1 MADDEQVN
9 PETPDLPTPI
19 DLPDQGYVYIRDA
32 EGLAECITELSKCSV
47 IGVDTESD
55 SFFSYREQ
63 CCLIQATGDGTI
75 DYIIDPLILDD
86 ISAFGPLMADP
97 AIVKIFHGADYDVV
111 SMKRDFGFE
120 FRNIFDTMI
129 AAQASGHDRFGLND
143 LVKRYFGRSL
153 DKKWQRHDWSTRPL
167 QDAQMDYARLDSH
180 FLPTLREILLE
191 QCASAGR
198 VPMLE
203 EEFTLLES
211 RDWNGRE
218 FDPDSC
224 MKLKGANS
232 LDDEQRRVLRQVV
245 ALRESIAESKN
256 RPPFKVWGNDIC
268 LKLAEHKPTSGSA
281 MRKVLGEKN
290 HVARRYLK
298 ECLAAV
304 QAGLEDE
311 RPPPEP
317 PAPVSRFNKNIP
329 PFTRDDEP
337 LLSALKRWRNKL
349 CDSLGL
355 GPGMVL
361 NNALLKEFAAL
372 KPKEAAQFDLL
383 PDMRKWQRDAFGDD
397 VLSFVSEWL
406 EKHPPSDDSKGDR
419 PARRR
424 RRRRGGRGRGKPA
437 EGAET
442 PSAGPSQDAS

>member
-1 MADDEQVN
+1 M
-9 PETPDLPTPI
+9 
-19 DLPDQGYVYIRDA
+19 
-32 EGLAECITELSKCSV
+32 
-47 IGVDTESD
+47 
-55 SFFSYREQ
+55 
-63 CCLIQATGDGTI
+63 
-75 DYIIDPLILDD
+75 LDD

-97 AIVKIFHGADYDVV
+97 GIVKIFHGADYDVV

-180 FLPTLREILLE
+180 FLATLREILLE
-191 QCASAGR
+191 QCAAAGR
-198 VPMLE
+198 VAMLE
-203 EEFTLLES
+203 EEFSLLEN
-211 RDWNGRE
+211 RDWTGRE

-224 MKLKGANS
+224 MKLKGASN
-232 LDDEQRRVLRQVV
+232 LDDEQRKVLRQVV
-245 ALRESIAESKN
+245 TLRESIAESKN

-281 MRKVLGEKN
+281 IRKVLGEKN

-298 ECLAAV
+298 ECVAAV

-311 RPPPEP
+311 SPPPEP

-349 CDSLGL
+349 CESLGL

-361 NNALLKEFAAL
+361 NNALLKECAAL
-372 KPKEAAQFDLL
+372 KPKEASQFDLL
-383 PDMRKWQRDAFGDD
+383 PEMRKWQRDAFGDD
-397 VLSFVSEWL
+397 VISFVSEWL
-406 EKHPPSDDSKGDR
+406 EKQPPRDESKGER

-424 RRRRGGRGRGKPA
+424 RRRRGGRGRGKSA
-437 EGAET
+437 EGAEK
-442 PSAGPSQDAS
+442 SSNGSSQDAT